1 MPLSPG
7 SRLGPYEITA
17 ALGAGGMGEVYKAR
31 DTRLDRTVAI
41 KVLTPEVSA
50 DPDRRARFEREAK
63 TIAGL
68 NHPHICT
75 LHDIGEHDGL
85 LFLVMEL
92 LEGAPLRVQLSQ
104 GRLAVTAIVEMAIQ
118 LADALEAAHD
128 KGIVHRDVK
137 PENVFVTTRGAA
149 KLLDF
154 GIAKLAA
161 ERTAITSAV
170 TATRVGTGPVVL
182 GTVEYMSPEQA
193 RGEPLDARSD
203 LFSLG
208 AVLYEMATGMQPF
221 RGATS
226 GAVLGEILTKAPTA
240 PVRLNP
246 DVPADLERIVNKL
259 LEKDRELRYQSA
271 RDVRVDLK
279 RLRRTLTEPALAS
292 RAPAVAPHGPTA
304 VSAEILPSI
313 AVLPFVN
320 MSGDKEQEYFSDGVA
335 EEVINVLSR
344 IAGLKVI
351 ARTSAFAFKNK
362 PEDVRAIA
370 GTLGV
375 ANILEGS
382 VRKSGNRVRVTA
394 QLVTATDGSH
404 LWSDR
409 YDRDLTDIFVIQDE
423 IAAAI
428 AGALQVRL
436 SVHAPSPGRRMANP
450 EAYESY
456 LKAVYLNWKLSPD
469 AVARARDYL
478 EQAVA
483 IDPEFA
489 LAHFGLSHHYWMAAS
504 LGYLPAEEGMP
515 RAREEA
521 RRALEIDPDLPEAHA
536 MVGGVAG
543 SYDFDWKE
551 AGRRFALA
559 TAGDAVPSNVRQWH
573 AYYYLVPM
581 GRTEEAV
588 AQARVGLLSDPLN
601 LGARVILGDSLVNA
615 RRLDEAQAEAHRA
628 LEIDDCYPFACT
640 ILAFSHALQ
649 QEWAEALGYIERAST
664 RFWLVDGI
672 HAGIL
677 LRLGELDHAGELIRK
692 LTSGGAAASSLG
704 LAWCYT
710 VAGDFDRSADFVEKA
725 AARRQPEAAHHG
737 SMLLRDTTRWPA
749 LAKLMHLPENPSA

>member
-1 MPLSPG
+1 MIGRTVSHY
-7 SRLGPYEITA
+7 RITGH
-17 ALGAGGMGEVYKAR
+17 LGAGGMGVVYQAE
-31 DTRLDRTVAI
+31 DTRLGRAVAL
-41 KVLTPEVSA
+41 KFLPAHLAQDALALE
-50 DPDRRARFEREAK
+50 RFRREAR
-63 TIAGL
+63 AASAL
-68 NHPHICT
+68 NHPYICT
-75 LHDIGEHDGL
+75 IYDIGEADGQP
-85 LFLVMEL
+85 FIAMEL
-92 LEGAPLRVQLSQ
+92 LEGEPLRKRLSHA
-104 GRLAVTAIVEMAIQ
+104 RLAVAGTVDAAVQ
-118 LADALEAAHD
+118 LADALEAAHA
-128 KGIVHRDVK
+128 KGIVHRDIK
-137 PENVFVTTRGAA
+137 PENIFITTRGTA

-154 GIAKLAA
+154 GIAKLTA
-161 ERTAITSAV
+161 EWTATTGAV
-170 TATRVGTGPVVL
+170 TATGGGTGPVVL
-182 GTVEYMSPEQA
+182 GTVAYMSPEQA

-208 AVLYEMATGMQPF
+208 AVVYEMATGTQPF
-221 RGATS
+221 RGTTS

-271 RDVRVDLK
+271 RDVRVDLE
-279 RLRRTLTEPALAS
+279 RLRRTLTAPALAG
-292 RAPAVAPHGPTA
+292 RPPAVGPHGPTA
-304 VSAEILPSI
+304 VSAELLPSI

-320 MSGDKEQEYFSDGVA
+320 MSGDQEQEYFSDGVA

-351 ARTSAFAFKNK
+351 ARTSAFAFKHRQ
-362 PEDVRAIA
+362 EDVRTIA

-375 ANILEGS
+375 TNILEGS
-382 VRKSGNRVRVTA
+382 VRKAGNRIRVTA

-409 YDRDLTDIFVIQDE
+409 YDRDLTDIFAIQDE

-428 AGALQVRL
+428 AGALQIKL
-436 SVHAPSPGRRMANP
+436 SVKAMSLGRRAP
-450 EAYESY
+450 DPRAYEAY
-456 LKAVYLNWKLSPD
+456 LKGVYLNWKLSPD

-478 EQAVA
+478 EKAVA
-483 IDPEFA
+483 LDPEFA

-543 SYDFDWKE
+543 SYDFDWRE
-551 AGRRFALA
+551 AGRHFALA

-573 AYYYLVPM
+573 AYYYLVPI

-588 AQARVGLLSDPLN
+588 AQARIALLSDPLN

-615 RRLDEAQAEAHRA
+615 RRLVQAQAEAHRA
-628 LEIDDCYPFACT
+628 LEIDDRYPFACT

-649 QEWAEALGYIERAST
+649 QRWPEALGYIERAST

-677 LRLGELDHAGELIRK
+677 LRLGELDHAGELIRT

-704 LAWCYT
+704 LAWCYA

-737 SMLLRDTTRWPA
+737 VLLLRDTRRWPA
-749 LAKLMHLPENPSA
+749 LAKLMRLPENPSA

>member
-1 MPLSPG
+1 
-7 SRLGPYEITA
+7 
-17 ALGAGGMGEVYKAR
+17 
-31 DTRLDRTVAI
+31 
-41 KVLTPEVSA
+41 
-50 DPDRRARFEREAK
+50 
-63 TIAGL
+63 
-68 NHPHICT
+68 
-75 LHDIGEHDGL
+75 
-85 LFLVMEL
+85 
-92 LEGAPLRVQLSQ
+92 
-104 GRLAVTAIVEMAIQ
+104 
-118 LADALEAAHD
+118 
-128 KGIVHRDVK
+128 
-137 PENVFVTTRGAA
+137 
-149 KLLDF
+149 
-154 GIAKLAA
+154 
-161 ERTAITSAV
+161 
-170 TATRVGTGPVVL
+170 
-182 GTVEYMSPEQA
+182 
-193 RGEPLDARSD
+193 
-203 LFSLG
+203 
-208 AVLYEMATGMQPF
+208 MATGTQPF

-226 GAVLGEILTKAPTA
+226 GVVLGEILAKAPAA

-246 DVPADLERIVNKL
+246 EVPTDLERIVNKL

-271 RDVRVDLK
+271 RDVRVDLE
-279 RLRRTLTEPALAS
+279 RLRRTLTETAPAS
-292 RAPAVAPHGPTA
+292 RPPGFGPQGPTA
-304 VSAEILPSI
+304 VSGEVLPSV

-362 PEDVRAIA
+362 QEDVRTIA

-382 VRKSGNRVRVTA
+382 VRKAGNRVRITA

-409 YDRDLTDIFVIQDE
+409 YDRDLTDIFAIQDE

-428 AGALQVRL
+428 AGALRVRL
-436 SVHAPSPGRRMANP
+436 SVQAPSAARRVTNP

-483 IDPEFA
+483 LDPEFA

-521 RRALEIDPDLPEAHA
+521 RRALEIGPDLPEAHA

-543 SYDFDWKE
+543 SYDYDWGE
-551 AGRRFALA
+551 AGRHFALA
-559 TAGDAVPSNVRQWH
+559 TAGDAVPSNVRQWYS
-573 AYYYLVPM
+573 YYYLVPL

-588 AQARVGLLSDPLN
+588 AQARIGLLSDPLN

-615 RRLDEAQAEAHRA
+615 RRLVEAQAEAHRA
-628 LEIDDCYPFACT
+628 LEFDDRYPFACT

-649 QEWAEALGYIERAST
+649 QRWPEALDYIERAST

-704 LAWCYT
+704 LAWCYA
-710 VAGDFDRSADFVEKA
+710 VAGDFDRSADFLEKA

-737 SMLLRDTTRWPA
+737 FMLLRDSTRWPA
-749 LAKLMHLPENPSA
+749 LANLMHLPGNPTA